1 MSSKG
6 ISPMIAVV
14 LLVAFTVAVGGIL
27 SLWLTS
33 YSTTTQESV
42 GNATTDQ
49 IKCSGSRLDITVE
62 NATFQI
68 VNPSTQL
75 IKNVICYSSNGTDWQ
90 LGDISSASINASSW
104 HNTQSQ
110 DGEYSTVH
118 GSSIQCSGLCLTIG
132 VSGECRSG
140 QSCWNV

>member
-1 MSSKG
+1 MASKG

-33 YSTTTQESV
+33 YTTTTGESV

-49 IKCSGSRLDITVE
+49 IKCSAVRLDITVE
-62 NATFQI
+62 NGTFQLL
-68 VNPSTQL
+68 NPSSQTIQ
-75 IKNVICYSSNGTDWQ
+75 NVICYSANGTDWQ
-90 LGDISSASINASSW
+90 LGTISPGSMNVSSW
-104 HNTQSQ
+104 NNNQTR
-110 DGEYSTVH
+110 DGSYSTAH
-118 GSSIQCSGLCLTIG
+118 GSSIQCSGRCLTIG